1 MHFGIIQDKKLI
13 LSSDRRQYGGDV
25 EKVVRTTELSEGK
38 TMEKVTEAKP
48 IRFAPI
54 PDFDQLTQAV
64 YQSDPIDRGDYI
76 EAGIYVVD
84 VPKEKDDKQLIR

>member
-1 MHFGIIQDKKLI
+1 MHFGIIQDKKLL

-25 EKVVRTTELSEGK
+25 EKIVRTGELSK
-38 TMEKVTEAKP
+38 TVERAAKP

-54 PDFDQLTQAV
+54 PDFNQLTQAV

-76 EAGIYVVD
+76 EAGIYIVD
-84 VPKEKDDKQLIR
+84 VPEEKDDKQLEQLR